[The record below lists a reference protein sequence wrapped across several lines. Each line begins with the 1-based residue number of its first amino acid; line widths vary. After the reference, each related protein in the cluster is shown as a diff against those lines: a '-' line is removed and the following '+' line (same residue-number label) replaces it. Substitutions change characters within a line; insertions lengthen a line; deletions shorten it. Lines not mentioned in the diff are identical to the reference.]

1 MPITFCLTRCQVFTS
16 DMKGAGTDANI
27 DINLLGEGGETGY
40 HPLVANYDTFEK
52 GAVSSMLRMVSHHH

>member
-1 MPITFCLTRCQVFTS
+1 
-16 DMKGAGTDANI
+16 MKGAGTDANI

-52 GAVSSMLRMVSHHH
+52 GAVSGMFGVESVCDD